1 MRNVI
6 IGVVIGLVVGIVL
19 GSNVIGPNFDQ
30 RIPGLNEPATSE
42 PVATAGD
49 TRTHA
54 LGTPAVQRTS
64 EGGTPVKWRM
74 ASAVSGSVPQ
84 VAELAKRLEDEMRR
98 VSGGLVTLA
107 FHDSDTLVPAA
118 EMFEAVRSGT
128 VEAAFAN
135 SAAWSAKA
143 PAFHLFSSI
152 PFGPSARE
160 YLAWYYGG
168 GGKAL
173 YQAPY
178 NRFGIHAIICGMAS
192 TEASGWFRKPV
203 ETVEDLKGLRMRTGG
218 LGAKVL
224 ERLGVETLD
233 IGDTDVF
240 VAFESGSIDAAE
252 FSQPENDLALGVHE
266 RVGHYYFPGWHQPA
280 SLFDLM
286 INRDD
291 WKDMPET
298 AKAQIETVCGDNVRH
313 GLAANEARQFL
324 ALKTL
329 AKEGA
334 QLSTWS
340 PEILAAFRQAWN
352 DVVVEQSAADRTFAK
367 VWQSL
372 SRFREEYAI
381 WRDLA
386 DPT

>member
-19 GSNVIGPNFDQ
+19 GSNVIGPNFDKK
-30 RIPGLNEPATSE
+30 IPGLNTPATGEPAAVS
-42 PVATAGD
+42 GD
-49 TRTHA
+49 TKTHA
-54 LGTPAVQRTS
+54 LSAPAVEQQKDIGAS
-64 EGGTPVKWRM
+64 VKWRM
-74 ASAVSGSVPQ
+74 ASAFSGSVPQ
-84 VAELAKRLEDEMRR
+84 VAELAKRLEDEVRK
-98 VSGGLVTLA
+98 VSGGQVTLVY
-107 FHDSDTLVPAA
+107 HDSGTLVPAA

-135 SAAWSAKA
+135 SAAWSEKA

-152 PFGPSARE
+152 PFGPSAQE

-173 YQAPY
+173 YQALY

-224 ERLGVETLD
+224 NKLGVETPD

-240 VAFESGSIDAAE
+240 IAFESGSIDAAE
-252 FSQPENDLALGVHE
+252 FSQPESDLALGVHE

-291 WKDMPET
+291 WKGMPET

-313 GLAANEARQFL
+313 GLAANEARQFA

-329 AKEGA
+329 AKQGT
-334 QLSTWS
+334 QLSTW
-340 PEILAAFRQAWN
+340 PPDVLAAFRRAWN
-352 DVVVEQSAADRTFAK
+352 DVIAEQSEADRTFAK

-381 WRDLA
+381 WRDLS
-386 DPT
+386 DPS

>member
-6 IGVVIGLVVGIVL
+6 IGVFIGLVVGIVL

-30 RIPGLNEPATSE
+30 RIPGLNEPATNK
-42 PVATAGD
+42 PVAAAGD

-54 LGTPAVQRTS
+54 LSAPAFPQTD
-64 EGGTPVKWRM
+64 EGDTPVNWRM

-84 VAELAKRLEDEMRR
+84 VAELAKRVEDEVRR
-98 VSGGLVTLA
+98 VSGGQITLA
-107 FHDSDTLVPAA
+107 YHDSGTLVPVA

-152 PFGPSARE
+152 PFGPSAQE

-173 YQAPY
+173 YQALY

-192 TEASGWFRKPV
+192 MEASGWFRKPI
-203 ETVEDLKGLRMRTGG
+203 ETLNDLAGLRMRTSG
-218 LGAKVL
+218 LGAEVL
-224 ERLGVETLD
+224 NKLGVETLD

-240 VAFESGSIDAAE
+240 IAFESGSIDAAE
-252 FSQPENDLALGVHE
+252 FSQPESDLALGVHE
-266 RVGHYYFPGWHQPA
+266 QVGHYYFPGWHQLA

-291 WKDMPET
+291 WKGLPET

-313 GLAANEARQFL
+313 GLAASEARQFA

-329 AKEGA
+329 AKQGT
-334 QLSTWS
+334 QLSTW
-340 PEILAAFRQAWN
+340 PPDVLAAFRRAWN
-352 DVVVEQSAADRTFAK
+352 DVTQ
-367 VWQSL
+367 L
-372 SRFREEYAI
+372 
-381 WRDLA
+381 
-386 DPT
+386 